1 MDSYQSVKEEIKR
14 TVDIVELIGQFV
26 QLKKTGQ
33 NYAGLCPF
41 HSEKAP
47 SFTVSP
53 GRQMFHCFGCK
64 KGGDLFAFWMAYH
77 QVSFPQAMRD
87 LAERYHVSLP
97 EAQQGSS
104 GRRERDHKEAL
115 LRVNGMAAQFFHRLL
130 TQSDKGKSG
139 RDYFERRAIP
149 PEIISAFKLGYAADE
164 WDGLTKFLKDKA
176 GDLETAFEAG
186 LILPKKTAGY
196 YDRFRGRVIFPIFD
210 MRKQIVGF
218 GGRVLDHSLPKYLNT
233 PETPIF
239 QKGELLYG
247 LHTAY
252 EAIRKT
258 GCVVIVEGYTDV
270 LALVKHGFQ
279 GAVATLGTALTR
291 DHIRR
296 LKGYAQEAVLV
307 FDPDAAGMAA
317 AMRSLPLF
325 LNEGM
330 SSKVLVLPKGEDP
343 DTFVN
348 TNSIRAFQELLERSV
363 PTFDFFL
370 DRKLA
375 ESRSTIE
382 GRSNVVKELIPVL
395 LDLNSEVQRSLYV
408 RRLSERLGVPESSF
422 LKEME
427 KGRMQRSMKAEG
439 SQAQDRSSSRQVE
452 VSDDV
457 FFLNV
462 LVHHPGSIERL
473 VRLDLKSLLS
483 HPTTI
488 EIFESIAKN
497 YRGQES
503 TSLEQMMNNL
513 SGEPAKEVFREAMVS
528 PSRFQDEEVHR
539 ILSDFEERIKIK
551 AIAARARA
559 SGDIESYN
567 KVLKLKRERD
577 ALPRMNGN
585 SQEGR

>member
-33 NYAGLCPF
+33 NFAGLCPF
-41 HSEKAP
+41 HSEKDP

-53 GRQMFHCFGCK
+53 AKQMFHCFGCK

-87 LAERYHVSLP
+87 LAEKYHVSLP
-97 EAQQGSS
+97 EVQPGSS
-104 GRRERDHKEAL
+104 GRREMDHKEAL
-115 LRVNGMAAQFFHRLL
+115 LRVNAMAAQFFHRLL
-130 TQSDKGKSG
+130 TESDKGRSG
-139 RDYFERRAIP
+139 REYFERRSIP
-149 PEIISAFKLGYAADE
+149 SEIISAFKLGYAADE
-164 WDGLTKFLKDKA
+164 WDGLTKFFKDKT
-176 GDLETAFEAG
+176 GDLNTALEAG
-186 LILPKKTAGY
+186 LILPKKAGGY

-247 LHTAY
+247 LHIAY

-258 GCVVIVEGYTDV
+258 GYVVIVEGYTDV

-279 GAVATLGTALTR
+279 GVVATLGTALTR

-330 SSKVLVLPKGEDP
+330 SSKVLILPKGDDP

-348 TNSIRAFQELLERSV
+348 TNSIKAFQELLERSV

-375 ESRSTIE
+375 ESPSTIE
-382 GRSNVVKELIPVL
+382 GRSNAVKEVIPVL

-408 RRLSERLGVPESSF
+408 RRLSEKVGVPESSL

-427 KGRMQRSMKAEG
+427 KGKMQKSIKAEV
-439 SQAQDRSSSRQVE
+439 SQVQDGASCREVK

-483 HPTTI
+483 DPPTI
-488 EIFESIAKN
+488 EIFETVARN

-503 TSLEQMMNNL
+503 LSLEQMMDNL

-528 PSRFQDEEVHR
+528 PSRFRDEEVHR
-539 ILSDFEERIKIK
+539 ILNDFEERIKIK
-551 AIAARARA
+551 AIAARAKA

-577 ALPRMNGN
+577 VLPRMGGN

>member
-1 MDSYQSVKEEIKR
+1 MDDYQSVKEEIKR
-14 TVDIVELIGQFV
+14 AVDIVELIGQFV

-41 HSEKAP
+41 HSEKDP

-53 GRQMFHCFGCK
+53 ARQMFHCFGCK

-87 LAERYHVSLP
+87 LADKYHISLP
-97 EAQQGSS
+97 EAHAGSS
-104 GRRERDHKEAL
+104 GRRERDHKEDL
-115 LRVNGMAAQFFHRLL
+115 LRVNAMAAQFFHHLL
-130 TQSDKGKSG
+130 TQSDKGKVG
-139 RDYFERRAIP
+139 REYFERRSIP
-149 PEIISAFKLGYAADE
+149 SEIILTFKLGYAADE
-164 WDGLTKFLKDKA
+164 WDGLTRFLKEQA
-176 GDLETAFEAG
+176 GDLKTALEAG
-186 LILPKKTAGY
+186 LILPKKTGGY

-210 MRKQIVGF
+210 TRKQIVGF

-247 LHTAY
+247 LHMAY
-252 EAIRKT
+252 DTIRKT
-258 GCVVIVEGYTDV
+258 GYVVIVEGYTDV
-270 LALVKHGFQ
+270 LALAKHGFQ
-279 GAVATLGTALTR
+279 GAVATLGTSLTR

-307 FDPDAAGMAA
+307 FDPDEAGMGA

-330 SSKVLVLPKGEDP
+330 SSKVLILPKGDDP

-348 TNSIRAFQELLERSV
+348 KNSIKAFQELLERSV

-382 GRSNVVKELIPVL
+382 GCSNAVKEVIPVL
-395 LDLNSEVQRSLYV
+395 LDLNNEVQRSLYV
-408 RRLSERLGVPESSF
+408 RRLSEKLGVPESSF

-427 KGRMQRSMKAEG
+427 KGKMQKSMKAEG
-439 SQAQDRSSSRQVE
+439 SEVQERSSYREVK

-483 HPTTI
+483 DPPTI
-488 EIFESIAKN
+488 EIFETIARN
-497 YRGQES
+497 YRGQDS
-503 TSLEQMMNNL
+503 FSLEQMMNNL

-528 PSRFQDEEVHR
+528 PSRFQDDEVHR

-551 AIAARARA
+551 ATAAIARA

-577 ALPRMNGN
+577 VLPRMKGN

>member
-14 TVDIVELIGQFV
+14 AVDIVELIGQFV

-41 HSEKAP
+41 HSEKDP

-53 GRQMFHCFGCK
+53 ARQMFHCFGCK

-77 QVSFPQAMRD
+77 QISFPQAMRD
-87 LAERYHVSLP
+87 LAEKYHVSLP
-97 EAQQGSS
+97 EAHSGSS
-104 GRRERDHKEAL
+104 GRRERDQKEDL
-115 LRVNGMAAQFFHRLL
+115 LRVNGMAAQFFHHLL
-130 TQSDKGKSG
+130 TQPDKGKAG
-139 RDYFERRAIP
+139 REYFERRSIP
-149 PEIISAFKLGYAADE
+149 SEIISAFKLGYAADE
-164 WDGLTKFLKDKA
+164 WDGLTRFLKDKT
-176 GDLETAFEAG
+176 GDLKTALEAG
-186 LILPKKTAGY
+186 LILPKKTGGY

-210 MRKQIVGF
+210 LRKQIVGF

-247 LHTAY
+247 LHMAY

-258 GCVVIVEGYTDV
+258 GYVVIVEGYTDV

-330 SSKVLVLPKGEDP
+330 SSKVLILPKGDDP

-348 TNSIRAFQELLERSV
+348 TNSIKAFQELLEGSI

-382 GRSNVVKELIPVL
+382 GRSNAVKEVIPVL
-395 LDLNSEVQRSLYV
+395 LDLNSEVQRSLYA
-408 RRLSERLGVPESSF
+408 RRLSEKLGVPESSF

-427 KGRMQRSMKAEG
+427 KEKMQKSMKAEG
-439 SQAQDRSSSRQVE
+439 SQVQDRSSYQEVK

-473 VRLDLKSLLS
+473 VRLNLKSLLS
-483 HPTTI
+483 DPPTI
-488 EIFESIAKN
+488 EIFETIARN
-497 YRGQES
+497 YRGQDS
-503 TSLEQMMNNL
+503 FSLEQMMNNL

-528 PSRFQDEEVHR
+528 PSRFQDEEVHL

-551 AIAARARA
+551 TTAARAKA

-577 ALPRMNGN
+577 VLPRMKGN

>member
-41 HSEKAP
+41 HSEKDP

-53 GRQMFHCFGCK
+53 ARQMFHCFGCK

-87 LAERYHVSLP
+87 LAEKYHVPLP
-97 EAQQGSS
+97 EAQPGSS

-115 LRVNGMAAQFFHRLL
+115 LRVNGMAAQFFHHLL

-139 RDYFERRAIP
+139 REYFERRSIP
-149 PEIISAFKLGYAADE
+149 SEIISAFKLGYAADE
-164 WDGLTKFLKDKA
+164 WDGLTRFLQDRT
-176 GDLETAFEAG
+176 GDLKTALEAG
-186 LILPKKTAGY
+186 LILPKKTGGY

-210 MRKQIVGF
+210 MRKQIMGF

-252 EAIRKT
+252 DAIRKT

-330 SSKVLVLPKGEDP
+330 SSKVLILPKGDDP

-348 TNSIRAFQELLERSV
+348 ANSIQAFQELLERSI

-382 GRSNVVKELIPVL
+382 GRSNAVKELIPAL
-395 LDLNSEVQRSLYV
+395 LDLNSEVHRSLYV
-408 RRLSERLGVPESSF
+408 RRLSEKLGVPESSL

-427 KGRMQRSMKAEG
+427 KGKMQNSMKAER
-439 SQAQDRSSSRQVE
+439 SPIQDRSSYREVK

-483 HPTTI
+483 DPATI
-488 EIFESIAKN
+488 EIFETIAKN

-503 TSLEQMMNNL
+503 FSLEEMMNNL
-513 SGEPAKEVFREAMVS
+513 SGDPAKEVFREAMVS

-551 AIAARARA
+551 AIAARAKA

>member
-14 TVDIVELIGQFV
+14 AVDIVELIGQFV

-41 HSEKAP
+41 HSEKDP

-53 GRQMFHCFGCK
+53 AKQMFHCFGCK

-87 LAERYHVSLP
+87 LAEKYHISLP
-97 EAQQGSS
+97 EAHPGSS
-104 GRRERDHKEAL
+104 GRREMDHKEAL
-115 LRVNGMAAQFFHRLL
+115 LRVNGMAAQFFHQLL

-139 RDYFERRAIP
+139 REYFERRSIP
-149 PEIISAFKLGYAADE
+149 SEIISAFKLGYAADE
-164 WDGLTKFLKDKA
+164 WDGLTKFLKDKT
-176 GDLETAFEAG
+176 GDLKAALEAG
-186 LILPKKTAGY
+186 LVLPKKTGGY

-233 PETPIF
+233 PETPVF

-247 LHTAY
+247 LHMAY
-252 EAIRKT
+252 EEIRKT
-258 GCVVIVEGYTDV
+258 GHVVIVEGYTDV

-330 SSKVLVLPKGEDP
+330 SSKVLVLPKGDDP

-348 TNSIRAFQELLERSV
+348 TNSIKAFQELLERSV

-375 ESRSTIE
+375 ESPSTIE
-382 GRSNVVKELIPVL
+382 GRSNAVKEVIPVL

-408 RRLSERLGVPESSF
+408 RRLSETLGVPESSF

-427 KGRMQRSMKAEG
+427 KGKMQKSMKAEG
-439 SQAQDRSSSRQVE
+439 SQAQDRSSCRDVK

-462 LVHHPGSIERL
+462 LVHHPGSVERL

-483 HPTTI
+483 DPRTI
-488 EIFESIAKN
+488 EIFETIARN
-497 YRGQES
+497 YREQES
-503 TSLEQMMNNL
+503 LSLEQMMNNL

-551 AIAARARA
+551 AISARAKA

-577 ALPRMNGN
+577 VLPRMNGN

>member
-1 MDSYQSVKEEIKR
+1 MDLYQSVKEEIKR

-33 NYAGLCPF
+33 NYTGLCPF
-41 HSEKAP
+41 HSEKDP

-53 GRQMFHCFGCK
+53 ARQMFHCFGCK

-87 LAERYHVSLP
+87 LAEKYHVSLP
-97 EAQQGSS
+97 EAQPGSS
-104 GRRERDHKEAL
+104 GRRERDHKEVL
-115 LRVNGMAAQFFHRLL
+115 LRVNGMAAQFFHDLL

-139 RDYFERRAIP
+139 REYFERRSIP

-164 WDGLTKFLKDKA
+164 WDGLTKFVKDKT
-176 GDLETAFEAG
+176 GDLKTALEAG
-186 LILPKKTAGY
+186 LILPKKTGGY

-247 LHTAY
+247 LHVAY
-252 EAIRKT
+252 EAIRQT
-258 GCVVIVEGYTDV
+258 GYVVIVEGYTDV

-330 SSKVLVLPKGEDP
+330 SSKVLILPKGDDP

-348 TNSIRAFQELLERSV
+348 ANSIKAFQELLERSV

-382 GRSNVVKELIPVL
+382 GRSNAVKELIPVL

-408 RRLSERLGVPESSF
+408 RRLSEKLGVPESSF

-427 KGRMQRSMKAEG
+427 KGKMQKSMKAEG
-439 SQAQDRSSSRQVE
+439 SQVQDRSSYREVK

-483 HPTTI
+483 DPATI
-488 EIFESIAKN
+488 EIFETIARN

-503 TSLEQMMNNL
+503 FSLEQMMNNL

-551 AIAARARA
+551 AIAARAKA

-577 ALPRMNGN
+577 VLPRMNGN